1 MAVREKISATAGGLL
16 LVCVPALLSVHAQQ
30 HLAPECA
37 VYLLPSSHGFRGK
50 RKGDRGRF
58 IPVPELE
65 EPYGRLPGLDIM
77 LHSQINAHKESL
89 PFLMS
94 KKWEAVHS
102 KPWQAITYLSFRLFL
117 RLYSSS
123 KPKEVKADPATASG
137 RTGSSLSPV
146 EARAPGSVVLVWE
159 AGSALVS
166 PPFSSKVTVTS
177 RGTHFHWAWTVVD
190 LETSVLSVN

>member
-1 MAVREKISATAGGLL
+1 MREKISAATGGLL
-16 LVCVPALLSVHAQQ
+16 LECVSAPFSVHAQQ
-30 HLAPECA
+30 DLAPEYA
-37 VYLLPSSHGFRGK
+37 IYLLPSSHGFHGK
-50 RKGDRGRF
+50 RKGNRGRF

-65 EPYGRLPGLDIM
+65 EPYGCLPGLDIM

-102 KPWQAITYLSFRLFL
+102 KPWQAIIYLSFRLFL

-123 KPKEVKADPATASG
+123 KPKEVNADPTTASG

-146 EARAPGSVVLVWE
+146 EAKEPGSVVLVWE

-177 RGTHFHWAWTVVD
+177 RGTHFHWA
-190 LETSVLSVN
+190 